1 VSFRI
6 LKIGNLSIPVR
17 SAIDA
22 EQTYSAIGGET
33 ILRTISGAGIR
44 QETWKRIRTTISGG
58 GWVPPGLDAIDTTS
72 PLFIACIAPRAVVA
86 DANLQAVLPAARRSD
101 AGHEPWAFALMPNG
115 ELSASALVAS
125 GANAFTAAA
134 VSRAVGYLVNYY
146 PLLQCWVNR
155 PTQSFAVSGANYSW
169 ELIAE
174 EV

>member
-1 VSFRI
+1 MSFRI

-72 PLFIACIAPRAVVA
+72 PLFIACIATSSSWQ
-86 DANLQAVLPAARRSD
+86 DSLPICIRHDSAGSD

-115 ELSASALVAS
+115 ELAASALVAS

>member
-1 VSFRI
+1 
-6 LKIGNLSIPVR
+6 
-17 SAIDA
+17 
-22 EQTYSAIGGET
+22 
-33 ILRTISGAGIR
+33 
-44 QETWKRIRTTISGG
+44 
-58 GWVPPGLDAIDTTS
+58 
-72 PLFIACIAPRAVVA
+72 
-86 DANLQAVLPAARRSD
+86 
-101 AGHEPWAFALMPNG
+101 MPNG
-115 ELSASALVAS
+115 ELAASALVAS